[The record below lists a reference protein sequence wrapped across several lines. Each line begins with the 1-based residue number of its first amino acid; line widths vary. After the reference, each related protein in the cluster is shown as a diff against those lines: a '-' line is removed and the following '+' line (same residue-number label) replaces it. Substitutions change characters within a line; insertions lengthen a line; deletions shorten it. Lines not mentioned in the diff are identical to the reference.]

1 MSVWIRR
8 DDQDKIRERLLLQAG
23 FHNQAFSFFVIVLDL
38 LTFIFHPVME
48 QLPLF

>member
-23 FHNQAFSFFVIVLDL
+23 FHNQAFSFFVK
-38 LTFIFHPVME
+38 VME
-48 QLPLF
+48 QLPLCFVLP